1 MVGARLVEL
10 ILVYDDGLGPEWN
23 HRPTS
28 DSKDCLS
35 AVKIMRHLRE
45 VARPD
50 ESLGAVEQLL
60 TAAAQGYARVFIE
73 RNHALGKA
81 VKEVGL
87 IVECGAVATLKIAAR
102 RQRSLPFE
110 VEAEVGSD
118 VQVGIEPEPGQEIS
132 IRAFGR
138 RGAKLEII
146 EVFQTQPG
154 LAADAQPDALI
165 SGEWDK
171 FHAVPEIIGPA
182 RVHPFQGRPILV
194 EP

>member
-28 DSKDCLS
+28 DPKDCLS

-45 VARPD
+45 VAGPD

-60 TAAAQGYARVFIE
+60 TATAQGYARVFIE

-81 VKEVGL
+81 VKEVDL
-87 IVECGAVATLKIAAR
+87 IVESGAIATLKLAVG
-102 RQRSLPFE
+102 RQRALPFE
-110 VEAEVGSD
+110 VEAEVGRD
-118 VQVGIEPEPGQEIS
+118 VQVGIQTEPGQEIS

-138 RGAKLEII
+138 RGAELEII
-146 EVFQTQPG
+146 EVFEPRPG
-154 LAADAQPDALI
+154 LAADAQPNAL
-165 SGEWDK
+165 
-171 FHAVPEIIGPA
+171 
-182 RVHPFQGRPILV
+182 
-194 EP
+194 